1 MADARYIAR
10 RARRVAL
17 LLAFLAGV
25 GIMVYPFV
33 SNYIYQQR
41 ANRQLAELSTAVDA
55 GSPEDYAA
63 EIAAAQEYN
72 KELVGQTVPDVF
84 AIREGTTDKEYE
96 SYLNVRGDQVMGS
109 VEIPVINVHLPIYHY
124 STEET
129 LLKGCGHIFGS
140 SLPVGGDSSHA
151 VITAHRG
158 LPAAK
163 LFTDLDQL
171 REGDQFYIK
180 VLDQTLAYE
189 VDHIE
194 VVEPQETRSLAI
206 KRGEDLVTLVTCTPY
221 GVNTDRLLVRG
232 HRVPYTPGDEG
243 RVVAPHPSA
252 LLRVLLEL
260 ACVAAGVAAA
270 IGVRVLWGRLRSA
283 GEERGTAGDG
293 AGADAG
299 GRRGARAEHG
309 VQGAHRSARVK
320 ELQAHLGV
328 DEEQPDEGRSS
339 EHQPGAG
346 RQPGEGLSGE
356 RQPSAGRRSGEGRHS
371 RGAR

>member
-1 MADARYIAR
+1 MADARTIAR

-25 GIMVYPFV
+25 GIMAYPFV
-33 SNYIYQQR
+33 SNFIFQLR
-41 ANRQLAELSTAVDA
+41 ADRQLAELSTAVDA

-63 EIAAAQEYN
+63 EIAAAQKYN
-72 KELVGQTVPDVF
+72 EELVGQTVPDVF

-189 VDHIE
+189 VDNIE
-194 VVEPQETRSLAI
+194 VVEPHETRSLAI

-232 HRVPYTPGDEG
+232 HRVPYEPGDEEHL
-243 RVVAPHPSA
+243 VAPHPSQ
-252 LLRVLLEL
+252 LLRILLQV
-260 ACVAAGVAAA
+260 ACVAAGIAAA
-270 IGVRVLWGRLRSA
+270 VGVRVLRSRA
-283 GEERGTAGDG
+283 QASDAARG
-293 AGADAG
+293 AGGSRHGSVGHRADG
-299 GRRGARAEHG
+299 SKRHGARVEAW
-309 VQGAHRSARVK
+309 R
-320 ELQAHLGV
+320 AHLGV
-328 DEEQPDEGRSS
+328 DESEQDRD
-339 EHQPGAG
+339 
-346 RQPGEGLSGE
+346 
-356 RQPSAGRRSGEGRHS
+356 S
-371 RGAR
+371 R